1 MSSLVRRNV
10 TLLLPRLLRAHY
22 SSLQVQQVQ
31 RVASLKVQQVQ
42 RVASLHVQRGVHGRA
57 KTAVRLQEHPEP
69 SQGILD
75 KSTKLEEKLVRF
87 LGNIETN
94 IQKLDRVLKFEVEN
108 SIKIIK
114 TVGSCSSNQ
123 ALLLLKCH
131 GEVGQF
137 VFYDL
142 FVPSLSKS
150 RDKKLNISL
159 LSQVMVDGSCGE
171 RTAMLGRFVELIANL
186 GVRLDISHYN
196 CILKVRSGLSS
207 L

>member
-10 TLLLPRLLRAHY
+10 TLLLPRLRAHY
-22 SSLQVQQVQ
+22 SSLQ
-31 RVASLKVQQVQ
+31 VQQVQ

-57 KTAVRLQEHPEP
+57 KTAVRLQEDLEP

-87 LGNIETN
+87 LGNIESN

-137 VFYDL
+137 VFHDL
-142 FVPSLSKS
+142 FVPSFY
-150 RDKKLNISL
+150 
-159 LSQVMVDGSCGE
+159 
-171 RTAMLGRFVELIANL
+171 T
-186 GVRLDISHYN
+186 
-196 CILKVRSGLSS
+196 
-207 L
+207 

>member
-10 TLLLPRLLRAHY
+10 TLLLPRLLRANY
-22 SSLQVQQVQ
+22 SSLHVQQVQ
-31 RVASLKVQQVQ
+31 RVASLQ
-42 RVASLHVQRGVHGRA
+42 VQRGVHSRA

-87 LGNIETN
+87 LGNIESN

-131 GEVGQF
+131 GEVWQF
-137 VFYDL
+137 F
-142 FVPSLSKS
+142 F
-150 RDKKLNISL
+150 
-159 LSQVMVDGSCGE
+159 
-171 RTAMLGRFVELIANL
+171 
-186 GVRLDISHYN
+186 LDIFGPFFIS
-196 CILKVRSGLSS
+196 R
-207 L
+207 

>member
-10 TLLLPRLLRAHY
+10 TLLLPRLVRAHY
-22 SSLQVQQVQ
+22 SSLHVQQVQ

-42 RVASLHVQRGVHGRA
+42 RGVHSRA

-87 LGNIETN
+87 LGNIESN

-131 GEVGQF
+131 GEVRQF
-137 VFYDL
+137 FFLIYL
-142 FVPSLSKS
+142 YLPS
-150 RDKKLNISL
+150 IS
-159 LSQVMVDGSCGE
+159 S
-171 RTAMLGRFVELIANL
+171 
-186 GVRLDISHYN
+186 
-196 CILKVRSGLSS
+196 
-207 L
+207 

>member
-1 MSSLVRRNV
+1 M
-10 TLLLPRLLRAHY
+10 LPRLLRAHY
-22 SSLQVQQVQ
+22 SSLH
-31 RVASLKVQQVQ
+31 VQQVQ

-87 LGNIETN
+87 LGNIESN